1 MIVCVTGTQ
10 HFANNDAGITTIAE
24 ISAILTMTN
33 NIRAFRQEVAAW
45 YISQGA
51 VITKSWR
58 VLTKT
63 SSERREATQFVD
75 CCSF

>member
-1 MIVCVTGTQ
+1 MCVTGTQ
-10 HFANNDAGITTIAE
+10 HLANNDAEITEIVE

-33 NIRAFRQEVAAW
+33 ITRAFHREIAAW

-75 CCSF
+75 CCNF